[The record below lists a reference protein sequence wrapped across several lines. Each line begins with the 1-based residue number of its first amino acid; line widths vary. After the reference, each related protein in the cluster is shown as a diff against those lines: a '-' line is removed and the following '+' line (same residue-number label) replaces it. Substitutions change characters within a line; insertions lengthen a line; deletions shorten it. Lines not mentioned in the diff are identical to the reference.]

1 MKIGDTLSLAIESIT
16 ERKTRAALN
25 ILGILIGVAAVVA
38 LMSLTQGMTNSVNS
52 QIERIGSTTVIV
64 TSGGVMPGAQPRVTL
79 TQRDIA
85 RISKIPGIE
94 IITPVISSSVQV
106 EVGGETKAGTIL
118 GVYPEE
124 YFRIQTSFTLE
135 EGRYVKH
142 GDGVAV
148 TIGSNIARSSTSDEL
163 IAHIGSPIKVE
174 IRTSGQVETRTLR
187 IAGIL
192 KTYGGFTGADNDII
206 VTFSTA
212 QKMLDKGSLIDL
224 IYIKARTREDVSAVE
239 DAIKSE
245 LGQEV
250 TVVTS
255 EFIKETVGQIMTTL
269 SIALTG
275 IAGISLLVAGIGVIN
290 TMFIAVMERT
300 REIGTLKALGAKNST
315 VMLMFLDEAAI
326 TGLIG
331 GLLGVGLG
339 YLIFRIISVYASGLI
354 TMPII
359 IDTQSL
365 ITTIALG
372 MSISVLVG
380 ILAGLYPSRKASR
393 LNPVDALR
401 YE

>member
-1 MKIGDTLSLAIESIT
+1 MKISDTFSLALESIT
-16 ERKTRAALN
+16 ERKTRTALN

-38 LMSLTQGMTNSVNS
+38 LISLTQGMTNSVNS
-52 QIERIGSTTVIV
+52 QIERIGSTTIIV
-64 TSGGVMPGAQPRVTL
+64 TSGGVMPGAQPKVTL
-79 TQRDIA
+79 TQRDVA
-85 RISKIPGIE
+85 RISKIQGVE
-94 IITPVISSSVQV
+94 IITPVISGSVQV
-106 EVGGETKAGTIL
+106 EVGGETKAGTVL
-118 GVYPEE
+118 GVYPDD

-135 EGRYVKH
+135 EGRYVRH
-142 GDGVAV
+142 GDGVAA
-148 TIGSNIARSSTSDEL
+148 TIGSNIARSSANDEL

-174 IRTSGQVETRTLR
+174 VRTASQIETRTLR
-187 IAGIL
+187 VAGIL
-192 KTYGGFTGADNDII
+192 KKYGGFVGADNDII
-206 VTFSTA
+206 VTFPTA
-212 QKMLDKGSLIDL
+212 QKMLERGNVIDL
-224 IYIKARTREDVSAVE
+224 IYIKARSREDVSSIE
-239 DAIKSE
+239 DAIKRE

-269 SIALTG
+269 SITLTG
-275 IAGISLLVAGIGVIN
+275 VAGISLLVAGIGVIN

-326 TGLIG
+326 TGFIG

-339 YLIFRIISVYASGLI
+339 YLIFRIISAYASGLI
-354 TMPII
+354 TIPIT

-365 ITTIALG
+365 MTTIALG

-380 ILAGLYPSRKASR
+380 ILAGLYPSRKAAK

>member
-1 MKIGDTLSLAIESIT
+1 
-16 ERKTRAALN
+16 
-25 ILGILIGVAAVVA
+25 
-38 LMSLTQGMTNSVNS
+38 
-52 QIERIGSTTVIV
+52 
-64 TSGGVMPGAQPRVTL
+64 MPGAQPKVTL
-79 TQRDIA
+79 TQRDVA
-85 RISKIPGIE
+85 RISKIQGVE
-94 IITPVISSSVQV
+94 IITPVISGSVQV
-106 EVGGETKAGTIL
+106 EVGGETKAGTVL
-118 GVYPEE
+118 GVCPDD

-135 EGRYVKH
+135 EGRYVRH
-142 GDGVAV
+142 GDGVAA
-148 TIGSNIARSSTSDEL
+148 TIGSNIARSSANDEL

-174 IRTSGQVETRTLR
+174 VRTASQIETRTLR
-187 IAGIL
+187 VAGIL
-192 KTYGGFTGADNDII
+192 KKYGGFVGADNDII
-206 VTFSTA
+206 VTFPTA
-212 QKMLDKGSLIDL
+212 QKMLERGNVIDL
-224 IYIKARTREDVSAVE
+224 IYIKARSREDVSSIE
-239 DAIKSE
+239 DAIKRE

-269 SIALTG
+269 SITLTG
-275 IAGISLLVAGIGVIN
+275 VAGISLLVAGIGVIN

-326 TGLIG
+326 TGFIG

-339 YLIFRIISVYASGLI
+339 YLIFRVISAYASGLI
-354 TMPII
+354 TIPIT

-365 ITTIALG
+365 MTTIALG

-380 ILAGLYPSRKASR
+380 ILAGLYPSRKAAK

>member
-52 QIERIGSTTVIV
+52 QIERIGSTTIIV

-79 TQRDIA
+79 TQRDMA
-85 RISKIPGIE
+85 RISKIPGVE

-142 GDGVAV
+142 GDGVAA
-148 TIGSNIARSSTSDEL
+148 TIGSDLARSSTSDEL

-174 IRTSGQVETRTLR
+174 VRINGQVETHTLR
-187 IAGIL
+187 AAGIL
-192 KTYGGFTGADNDII
+192 KRYGGFTGADNDMI
-206 VTFSTA
+206 VTFPTA
-212 QKMLDKGSLIDL
+212 QKLLERGNLIDS
-224 IYIKARTREDVSAVE
+224 IYIKARTMEDVSAIK

-245 LGQEV
+245 LGQET

-354 TMPII
+354 TIPIT

-372 MSISVLVG
+372 MGVSVLVG

>member
-269 SIALTG
+269 SITLTG